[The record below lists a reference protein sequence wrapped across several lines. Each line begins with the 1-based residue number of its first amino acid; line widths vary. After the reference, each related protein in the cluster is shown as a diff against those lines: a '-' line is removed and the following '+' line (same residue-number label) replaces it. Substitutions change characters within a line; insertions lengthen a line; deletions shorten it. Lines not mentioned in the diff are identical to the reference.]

1 MLKQYIK
8 QTWRLLRENPVL
20 STISILGTALA
31 ICMIMVLVMTHQIK
45 NAPYPPEIHRDRTL
59 YVKWMVGNG
68 KDDTDRSFSGQMGYR
83 FASQVVKPIKS
94 AEAVAI
100 VFGVTRSTLVSRPGN
115 DYAESYDLRRV
126 DESFWKVF
134 EFDFIDGDPFDL
146 ADVSAGLRKVV
157 LSESIAR
164 KLFGRTD
171 VSGERVELNYTGYTV
186 QGVVKDV
193 STLADA
199 AYGQL
204 WAPITSEP
212 IPFEGAEGMS
222 GICRAYILAKSS
234 QDFPKIRAEIEALK
248 EAYNAG
254 TTEYSADFKE
264 QPDNHF
270 SYVHRESPGDIPEV
284 KKIVRQ
290 LVLTLLLL
298 LIVPAINLSGITMSQ
313 MRKRLSELGL
323 RRSFGATRK
332 EIMKQVM
339 VESLMSTLLG
349 GAIGLVLAFVSS
361 YILKYM
367 LFSAKTL
374 GIQQGELSIDLFS
387 LITPTV
393 FFIALLFCLLLNLL
407 SAFLPAWRVS
417 RVPIVESL
425 LSK

>member
-8 QTWRLLRENPVL
+8 QAWRVLRENPVL

-31 ICMIMVLVMTHQIK
+31 ICMIMVMVMTYQIK
-45 NAPYPPEIHRDRTL
+45 NAPYPPEVNRDRTL
-59 YVKWMVGNG
+59 YVKWMRGNSKG
-68 KDDTDRSFSGQMGYR
+68 NSDGSFSGLMGYQ
-83 FASQVVKPIKS
+83 FASQVLKPIKS

-100 VFGVTRSTLVSRPGN
+100 AYGLTRLTLVSRPGS
-115 DYAESYDLRRV
+115 DIAESYDLRRV
-126 DESFWKVF
+126 DEGFWKVF
-134 EFDFIDGDPFDL
+134 EFDFIDGSPFDL
-146 ADVSAGLRKVV
+146 ADVSSGLRKAV
-157 LSESIAR
+157 LSESLA
-164 KLFGRTD
+164 KKVFGRTD
-171 VSGERVELNYTGYTV
+171 VSGERIELNYTGYTV

-193 STLADA
+193 STLAEA

-204 WAPITSEP
+204 WTPITSEP
-212 IPFEGAEGMS
+212 MLFEGAEGMS

-254 TTEYSADFKE
+254 TTEYSADLSG

-270 SYVHRESPGDIPEV
+270 SYIHRENPGDIPEV

-290 LVLTLLLL
+290 LALTLLLL

-332 EIMKQVM
+332 EVMKQVM

-349 GAIGLVLAFVSS
+349 GAIGLVLAFASS
-361 YILKYM
+361 YVLKFV
-367 LFSAKTL
+367 LFSVRTF
-374 GIQQGELSIDLFS
+374 GILQGELSVDPFS

-407 SAFLPAWRVS
+407 SALLPAWRVS

-425 LSK
+425 QSK